1 MFRHVQPHGA
11 HTYLTR
17 HSDLLFRL
25 LQDMDRAGVLMLR
38 LVLQEEEELVI
49 MPQGVRIQNR

>member
-1 MFRHVQPHGA
+1 MFRHVQLHGA
-11 HTYLTR
+11 HKHLNLN
-17 HSDLLFRL
+17 HNLLFRL

-38 LVLQEEEELVI
+38 LVLQEVEVLVI